1 MKAAPRTGC
10 SLYLF
15 SNKSNEHYDWIYY
28 LDYRPD
34 TCYQSRIGNYAME
47 GRWRQETIGRYS
59 CIAHQLDRTD
69 LLLFLGKRQFTFNVE
84 INRSICIKKENAVL
98 KLRHFLFLLSYVRL
112 PPFHRTDRSS
122 VV

>member
-1 MKAAPRTGC
+1 MIGFIIWIIGLILAIKAVLEIMQWKVDGVKKLLVAILVLLT
-10 SLYLF
+10 S
-15 SNKSNEHYDWIYY
+15 WIG
-28 LDYRPD
+28 L
-34 TCYQSRIGNYAME
+34 I
-47 GRWRQETIGRYS
+47 
-59 CIAHQLDRTD
+59 
-69 LLLFLGKRQFTFNVE
+69 FLGKRQFTFNVE